1 MDKPALL
8 IVTTPAVEG
17 RKIAQH
23 LGPVFGQCVVGAGSL
38 KSFISGIKDVLGAR
52 VIVLEDEVRHARDL
66 AVKDMARQAEKANAD
81 AVVGLSVS
89 YASLAEGQLLLVAA
103 SGTAVVI
110 KK

>member
-1 MDKPALL
+1 ML

-17 RKIAQH
+17 KTIARH

-52 VIVLEDEVRHARDL
+52 VIVLEDEVRRARDL
-66 AVKDMARQAEKANAD
+66 AVNDMIREAQKARGT

-89 YASLAEGQLLLVAA
+89 YVSLAEGKLPLVAA
-103 SGTAVVI
+103 AGTAVMLGE
-110 KK
+110 